1 MPLQITSLGRADKPS
16 RDDIIAFFA
25 GLPAG
30 EHVFF
35 KENVADRRVVE
46 EWLDEPRGCWL
57 VARLDGALA
66 GVAAVVPGWGWSAHV
81 GEIRMIVGPAHR
93 SHGIGA
99 ELARR
104 ALRGAVEL
112 GLEKVTVETLAEQ
125 QGVVDL
131 FRGLGFVPEALLA
144 DQVRD
149 ARGGVHDLIVLANPV
164 QRAWAQLDAI
174 GADYLGA

>member
-1 MPLQITSLGRADKPS
+1 MPLQIASLGPAD
-16 RDDIIAFFA
+16 RDDVIAFFA
-25 GLPAG
+25 GLPVG

-35 KENVADRRVVE
+35 KENIADRRVVE

-57 VARLDGALA
+57 AARLDGTVA
-66 GVAAVVPGWGWSAHV
+66 GVAAVVPGWGWSSHV
-81 GEIRMIVGPAHR
+81 GEIRMIVSPANR
-93 SHGIGA
+93 SRGIGA

-104 ALRGAVEL
+104 ALQRAVEL

-125 QGVVDL
+125 QGVIDL

-144 DQVRD
+144 DQVVD
-149 ARGGVHDLIVLANPV
+149 ALGGVHDLIVLANPV